1 MGPFLAK
8 TVHWVHG
15 EAILNRLKKAAL
27 LCGVGSLLVLSAPT
41 SAVEPTT
48 AAEAV
53 TAVEGF
59 YANVQSMEASFVQ
72 VTRSPSMG
80 TWEEQR
86 GRILLKRP
94 RQMRWDFTRPDR
106 RLFVTDGQ
114 QMWIH
119 SPEDNQVIH
128 YQDVSGAAASGG
140 IDSLLSEMDKL
151 DESFNVA
158 LVEDADAA
166 RLGHFSLILTPKQ
179 EAPFKSLLLEVHKRK
194 LTLKSILVI
203 DSFDNETELR
213 FSNVKV
219 NGNVDDS
226 QFKFDVPEDAEL
238 IQPDAL

>member
-1 MGPFLAK
+1 M
-8 TVHWVHG
+8 
-15 EAILNRLKKAAL
+15 
-27 LCGVGSLLVLSAPT
+27 
-41 SAVEPTT
+41 
-48 AAEAV
+48 
-53 TAVEGF
+53 EGF
-59 YANVQSMEASFVQ
+59 YANVQSMEANFVQ
-72 VTRSPSMG
+72 ITRSPSMG
-80 TWEEQR
+80 TEEEQR

-128 YQDVSGAAASGG
+128 YRDVSGAAASGG

-151 DESFNVA
+151 DESFNVQ
-158 LVEDADAA
+158 LVEDPNASG
-166 RLGHFSLILTPKQ
+166 LGHFSLALTPKE

-194 LTLKSILVI
+194 LTLKRILVV

-226 QFKFDVPEDAEL
+226 QFKFDVPDDAEL

>member
-1 MGPFLAK
+1 MKRLRTAALWCGIGSFLALS
-8 TVHWVHG
+8 TPA
-15 EAILNRLKKAAL
+15 EAVDPA
-27 LCGVGSLLVLSAPT
+27 T
-41 SAVEPTT
+41 SS
-48 AAEAV
+48 EAV
-53 TAVEGF
+53 TAVESF
-59 YANVQSMEASFVQ
+59 YSNVQSMEANFVQ
-72 VTRSPSMG
+72 ITRSPSMG
-80 TWEEQR
+80 TEEEQR

-158 LVEDADAA
+158 LVEDPEAS
-166 RLGHFSLILTPKQ
+166 RLGHFSLALTPKA
-179 EAPFKSLLLEVHKRK
+179 EAPFKRLLLEVHKRK
-194 LTLKSILVI
+194 LTLKRILVV

-213 FSNVKV
+213 FTGVKV
-219 NGNVDDS
+219 NGTVDDS
-226 QFKFDVPEDAEL
+226 QFQFDVPEDAEL

>member
-1 MGPFLAK
+1 M
-8 TVHWVHG
+8 
-15 EAILNRLKKAAL
+15 
-27 LCGVGSLLVLSAPT
+27 
-41 SAVEPTT
+41 
-48 AAEAV
+48 
-53 TAVEGF
+53 EGF
-59 YANVQSMEASFVQ
+59 YANVQSMEAAFVQ
-72 VTRSPSMG
+72 ITRSPSMG
-80 TWEEQR
+80 TEEEQR
-86 GRILLKRP
+86 GRIVLKRP

-119 SPEDNQVIH
+119 SPVDNQVIH

-158 LVEDADAA
+158 LVEDPEAS
-166 RLGHFSLILTPKQ
+166 RLGHFSLALTPKE

-194 LTLKSILVI
+194 LTLKRILVI

-226 QFKFDVPEDAEL
+226 LFKFDVPEDAEL